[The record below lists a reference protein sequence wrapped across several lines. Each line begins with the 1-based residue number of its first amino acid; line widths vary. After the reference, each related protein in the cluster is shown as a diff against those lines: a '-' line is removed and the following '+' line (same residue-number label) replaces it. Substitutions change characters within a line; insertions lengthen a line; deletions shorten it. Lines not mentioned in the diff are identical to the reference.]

1 LSNYVFKEVKV
12 CGRKTIMIRKIR
24 LPQQFTD
31 TMKHTPLGHAHTRS
45 HRYRRNSKLT
55 TTSSAITIVGA
66 GPAGL
71 ATALSLSKS
80 LSFSDI
86 SILEKAP
93 SLPDRGTALGLWT
106 NAWKALD
113 ALGIGNDL
121 RAVHPKLDKVVLC
134 RDNGKILRQFSMAT
148 DCHGGPHEFR
158 GVSRAHLNKLLAD
171 KLPPGIIKYNTSV
184 ESVQLIQNSDGGGGG
199 GGIKN
204 TKRGSIQLQL
214 STGEL
219 MYSDAVIGCDGSKSA
234 TVAATDRSPPNYAGQ
249 VAIRG
254 VAKLQPG
261 NSCSAAM
268 LEPCVRQIWG
278 QGVRAG
284 SYPISDDELYFFVC
298 FNRTAAQEEEED
310 ERSNASGS
318 VGPKDQNALAVEA
331 LKYVGGWKWGIPEA
345 VQVSAEQ
352 NTLTRSR
359 IVDRWD
365 FILPSQSGGITLAGD
380 ALHPMTP
387 NLGQGGCTAL
397 EDAVVLARVLKSC
410 GLTSES
416 AIRKDVASLHQAF
429 RIYERQRA
437 KRTLPLTVR
446 AHAMGFALQMDS
458 APVCF
463 ARDLF
468 VEKAFSPAH
477 FLDHTEFDCTSRLV

>member
-1 LSNYVFKEVKV
+1 MWKKLNQK
-12 CGRKTIMIRKIR
+12 MR

-31 TMKHTPLGHAHTRS
+31 TRKPTTLGHSHTRS
-45 HRYRRNSKLT
+45 SRYRCNSKLT
-55 TTSSAITIVGA
+55 ITSSAITIVGA

-148 DCHGGPHEFR
+148 DCDGGPHEFR

-184 ESVQLIQNSDGGGGG
+184 ERVQLLQNSGATTSTTNNNT
-199 GGIKN
+199 N
-204 TKRGSIQLQL
+204 TKRRGSIQLQL
-214 STGEL
+214 STGEV

-234 TVAATDRSPPNYAGQ
+234 TVAATGRSAPNYAGQ

-261 NSCSAAM
+261 NSSNAAAM

-284 SYPISDDELYFFVC
+284 SYPISNDELYFFVC
-298 FNRTAAQEEEED
+298 FSRTAAQEEEE
-310 ERSNASGS
+310 ESSHGGS
-318 VGPKDQNALAVEA
+318 VGPKDQSALAAEA

-345 VQVSAEQ
+345 IQAAAEQ
-352 NTLTRSR
+352 NTLARSR

-410 GLTSES
+410 GLTSDS
-416 AIRKDVASLHQAF
+416 AIKRDVASLHQAF

-446 AHAMGFALQMDS
+446 AHAMGFALQLNS

-477 FLDHTEFDCTSRLV
+477 FLDHTEFDCTSYT